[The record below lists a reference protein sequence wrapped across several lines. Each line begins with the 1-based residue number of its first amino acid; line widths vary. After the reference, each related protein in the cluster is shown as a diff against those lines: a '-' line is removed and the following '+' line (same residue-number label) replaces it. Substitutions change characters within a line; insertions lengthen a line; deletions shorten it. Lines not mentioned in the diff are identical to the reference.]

1 MKKLVTMVL
10 ALTSVLSFS
19 LAVMLPSA
27 LAVGFLLEA
36 VGITVVSKLISALI
50 ALGFLF
56 FGLNPIIA

>member
-10 ALTSVLSFS
+10 ALTSVLGFS

-50 ALGFLF
+50 ALAFVFLA
-56 FGLNPIIA
+56 LNPIIA